1 MGSDAPDQIDIVAL
15 GDSAAEAVVWRMRGE
30 LRVTVVVKACFELE
44 ADASMRMIDPEE
56 IVHADVHHGRNPSR
70 SVWLTSDLAPY
81 LPKADVLLT
90 GHACAP
96 AGQTCAGMCVRLA
109 VYGDGPLFDR
119 SINVHGDRAKGAIV
133 PFDRMP
139 LVYERALGGIGFAD
153 NPFGTGATDGAR
165 PPNLIDPT
173 DPKRVACFGPIGRSW
188 PARRKLLKGT
198 DARELGGPVAEI
210 PDWFNFTYF
219 QAAPP
224 DQQIGY
230 LVGNEWV
237 VLEGVHP
244 VKAQIASSLPSAI
257 GRARVFG
264 LGPGPGRALTLVADT
279 LRIDG
284 DTLTCQVVWR
294 GSFAVP
300 GPTWLEKL
308 SILAGVETAEK
319 PLDWPT
325 APPSTRTPAPI
336 SVSTPPPSARAIAAP
351 PPSTRAVAAPPPS
364 ARVIAAPVP
373 TTPAVVAP
381 MPATSAVV
389 APVHVAPAVAAPE
402 PVIVAPAQAATTEAR
417 DSWDQTVEISS
428 EARSPVAAG
437 PVVPFREGQ
446 AQLPPPAPRRARR
459 HDLSTT
465 VIVEDRGEQPPS
477 LPFPH
482 ARPHAQAPHAPAP
495 PAVPTLPSPAPS
507 PSYPPTPL
515 STPSNHEYDLTTAR
529 VTGPEPAEA
538 PRRPRTAEGIELL
551 NDTALAFGAL
561 RWEHEPSRDC
571 ITVIAKATC
580 DLVPGGP
587 ATLRPAAEPLR
598 DDLLLEGA
606 RAPVCLHPSDLARFK
621 TRADVTLTGHAHAP
635 PGGTTS
641 MKVRFRLG
649 EAPRGFERTL
659 LVFGSRQWHKTGA
672 LSNASE
678 PEPFLRIPLRYDHAF
693 GGRGHAENPAG
704 LGFTGKMG
712 RPGPLPHLEDPG
724 ERVRTPRQAPVPAC
738 FAPIARV
745 EKERRASA
753 DKVLRTLADSI
764 DWARHQTAP
773 RSQQVPFLRG
783 DEAFE
788 IDGVHPQHPHFEGAL
803 PGVVARC
810 QAERP
815 GGREEVPL
823 HLDTAFFDLDSR
835 TLTLVWRGLLPVSD
849 ERSPDVRSL
858 RLVTVPVD
866 ERDAPIFDG

>member
-1 MGSDAPDQIDIVAL
+1 MGSDAPGQIDIVAL
-15 GDSAAEAVVWRMRGE
+15 GDSAAEAVVWRLRGE

-44 ADASMRMIDPEE
+44 ADASMRMLDPEE
-56 IVHADVHHGRNPSR
+56 ILHADVHHGRNPSR
-70 SVWLTSDLAPY
+70 SVWLTSDLVPY

-96 AGQTCAGMCVRLA
+96 TGQTCAGMSVRLA

-119 SINVHGDRAKGAIV
+119 SINVHGDRVKGAIV

-139 LVYERALGGIGFAD
+139 LVYERAFGGIGFAD
-153 NPFGTGATDGAR
+153 NPFGTGANDGAR
-165 PPNLIDPT
+165 PPNLIDPL

-188 PARRKLLKGT
+188 PARRKLLKGA
-198 DARELGGPVAEI
+198 DARELGEPVAEI
-210 PDWFNFTYF
+210 PNGFDFSYF
-219 QAAPP
+219 QSAPV

-264 LGPGPGRALTLVADT
+264 LGPGPGRALALVADT

-284 DTLTCQVVWR
+284 DMLTCQVVWR

-325 APPSTRTPAPI
+325 APLSTRTPAPI
-336 SVSTPPPSARAIAAP
+336 SVSTPPASAP
-351 PPSTRAVAAPPPS
+351 G
-364 ARVIAAPVP
+364 IAAPVHA
-373 TTPAVVAP
+373 PA
-381 MPATSAVV
+381 V
-389 APVHVAPAVAAPE
+389 APVHVARASVAPQAIAAPE
-402 PVIVAPAQAATTEAR
+402 PVPVAPAQAAAPAAPARDR
-417 DSWDQTVEISS
+417 DSWDRTVDISF
-428 EARSPVAAG
+428 EAQGPVAVG
-437 PVVPFREGQ
+437 PAVPFREGQ

-459 HDLSTT
+459 HDLATT
-465 VIVEDRGEQPPS
+465 VIVEEQTDRTPS
-477 LPFPH
+477 LPFPQ
-482 ARPHAQAPHAPAP
+482 ARPHTPATHAPAP
-495 PAVPTLPSPAPS
+495 TPFAPLPSQAPS
-507 PSYPPTPL
+507 PSYAPSP
-515 STPSNHEYDLTTAR
+515 STPPPPPSAPSSREFEPASAR
-529 VTGPEPAEA
+529 VSAPERAEA

-551 NDTALAFGAL
+551 NDTPLAFGAL
-561 RWEHEPSRDC
+561 PWGHEPSRDC
-571 ITVIAKATC
+571 FTVIAKATC

-621 TRADVTLTGHAHAP
+621 TRADVTLVGHAHAP
-635 PGGTTS
+635 PGGATS

-649 EAPRGFERTL
+649 EAPRGFDRTL
-659 LVFGSRQWHKTGA
+659 LVFGARRWDRAGA
-672 LSNASE
+672 LSKASD

-693 GGRGHAENPAG
+693 GGRGHVENPAG

-724 ERVRTPRQAPVPAC
+724 ERVRTPKQAPAPAC

-753 DKVLRTLADSI
+753 DKVLRALADTI
-764 DWARHQTAP
+764 DWARHQAAP

-788 IDGVHPQHPHFEGAL
+788 IDGIHPQHPHFEGAL
-803 PGVVARC
+803 PGVVVRC
-810 QAERP
+810 LAERP
-815 GGREEVPL
+815 SGREEVTM
-823 HLDTAFFDLDSR
+823 HLDTAFFDLDEK

-849 ERSPDVRSL
+849 EQWPDVLSL
-858 RLVTVPVD
+858 RLATVPVAD
-866 ERDAPIFDG
+866 RGAPIFDE